1 MADDE
6 SEAKQKMIHTLFNDP
21 LKPLNLK
28 SHYLTKDDTSISQIS
43 LSKGEPLSPTK
54 IRRQNNISNIKDLTK
69 FQNEIFD
76 NESLVSDISP
86 VTIINCRRSRNNS
99 GFYKTFD
106 AVNQF
111 SVPKPDLGLHVE
123 TRKTAETKP
132 VSKDRPNI
140 PRPRMFRN
148 IGKENRKEDDI
159 DKMLH
164 KYKGLK

>member
-54 IRRQNNISNIKDLTK
+54 IRRQNNMSNIKDLSGI
-69 FQNEIFD
+69 QNEIFD

-86 VTIINCRRSRNNS
+86 VIMKNRSRNGNNS

-111 SVPKPDLGLHVE
+111 SIPKPDIGLHVE
-123 TRKTAETKP
+123 IRKTPEIKP

-148 IGKENRKEDDI
+148 IIKENRKEDEI